1 MRAICSARVFREID
15 RILIGREQI
24 DRRVREIG
32 EALSRELIEAVGGDP
47 LLAEQHVV
55 LLPILTG
62 AMVFTADLIRQMP
75 MKLSLEVMAVSSYPG
90 TATTS
95 KGARL
100 RGAMPDGLRGKH
112 VVIVDDI
119 LDSGRTLRLVRDL
132 VLEQGPASVRTCV
145 LLSKSVRRAEE
156 VSAEFVGFEIPD
168 EFVVG
173 YGLDFDGYYR
183 NLPEIAVL
191 QPEAYGR

>member
-1 MRAICSARVFREID
+1 MFREID